1 MSVQTEIDRISTAV
15 QNAHLKVIEKGGTSA
30 APYLVAN
37 LPDAI
42 DTIPEAPTLDEL
54 TNPGSADTMLEGT
67 EMLDAEGKK
76 VTGAIPN
83 KTADDLTANGAKVS
97 VPAGYYAEDTEK
109 SVSTAFLAKPS
120 INVGADGLIT
130 ASYKQW
136 GGYVQSGTQETTRQL
151 PTQDTMTVTPG
162 KSGQVAVKAGKY
174 TTGDVYVA
182 GDSDLIPDNIKSGVS
197 IFGVAGTMTAGEDVT
212 AETETY
218 TDLLT
223 DLEAA
228 VDALPDAGSGGA
240 AVETCS
246 IRLVCAS
253 KDIYGYSYLAYRNGA
268 FVPVSV
274 TNEAAYSSLDV
285 TLTDVICNGYIYVQT
300 RISSGMEG
308 ASVTGDAT
316 CEFISVT
323 SRSSNL
329 VAIVYAPSSAGSE
342 STVTIVDYD

>member
-130 ASYKQW
+130 ASYTQW
-136 GGYVQSGTQETTRQL
+136 GGYVQSGTQETRRQL

-182 GDSDLIPDNIKSGVS
+182 GDSDLIPNNIKSGVS

-218 TDLLT
+218 TSLLD

-228 VDALPDAGSGGA
+228 VDALPDAKKRSPWRA
-240 AVETCS
+240 K
-246 IRLVCAS
+246 I
-253 KDIYGYSYLAYRNGA
+253 
-268 FVPVSV
+268 F
-274 TNEAAYSSLDV
+274 DV
-285 TLTDVICNGYIYVQT
+285 
-300 RISSGMEG
+300 
-308 ASVTGDAT
+308 
-316 CEFISVT
+316 
-323 SRSSNL
+323 
-329 VAIVYAPSSAGSE
+329 
-342 STVTIVDYD
+342 